1 MRLTRRDRLT
11 LPEAD
16 PSLARL
22 NILGEAIRIMW
33 DHILNNPWV
42 RWWTDSVSPMH
53 QATFP
58 RLLLALIL
66 GACVGAERQWRQRAA
81 GLRTNTL
88 VCFGAAAFVDLGLT
102 ISPGTT
108 QVVAYVVS
116 GVGFLGAGAI
126 MKDGA
131 NVRGLNT
138 AATLWCSAAVGACA
152 GSGEMLDAVFV
163 TALLIT
169 INSVLRPLSRFID
182 RRSLAVIDTHA
193 LYRVRLSC
201 DSDGESEAEHRITH
215 AIAARARTSR
225 DSRGKVRRWSNVDHP
240 GDPGVRNPGCKNHGR
255 PGLRITHRTVDESSR
270 VD

>member
-1 MRLTRRDRLT
+1 
-11 LPEAD
+11 
-16 PSLARL
+16 
-22 NILGEAIRIMW
+22 MW

-42 RWWTDSVSPMH
+42 RWWTDSVSPIH
-53 QATFP
+53 QPTFP

-102 ISPGTT
+102 IAPGTT
-108 QVVAYVVS
+108 QVIAYVVS

-126 MKDGA
+126 MKDGG

-152 GSGEMLDAVFV
+152 GAGEMLDAVFV
-163 TALLIT
+163 AALLIT

-193 LYRVRLSC
+193 LYRLRLSC
-201 DSDGESEAEHRITH
+201 DSDSESEAEHHITH
-215 AIAARARTSR
+215 AIAARALILREIRAEKAEDGQTSTIQAILESATH
-225 DSRGKVRRWSNVDHP
+225 DANIMDALASE
-240 GDPGVRNPGCKNHGR
+240 
-255 PGLRITHRTVDESSR
+255 LRSEPWTKSVEWTETASEAE
-270 VD
+270 

>member
-1 MRLTRRDRLT
+1 
-11 LPEAD
+11 
-16 PSLARL
+16 
-22 NILGEAIRIMW
+22 MW

-42 RWWTDSVSPMH
+42 RWWTDSVSPIH

-152 GSGEMLDAVFV
+152 GAGEMLDAVFV

-193 LYRVRLSC
+193 LYRLRLSC
-201 DSDGESEAEHRITH
+201 DRDAESEAEHRITH
-215 AIAARARTSR
+215 AIAARAL
-225 DSRGKVRRWSNVDHP
+225 V
-240 GDPGVRNPGCKNHGR
+240 
-255 PGLRITHRTVDESSR
+255 LREIRAESSDDSQPSIIQAILESPTHDANIMDALVSELR
-270 VD
+270 AEPWTKSVEWTETTSEGE

>member
-1 MRLTRRDRLT
+1 
-11 LPEAD
+11 
-16 PSLARL
+16 
-22 NILGEAIRIMW
+22 MW
-33 DHILNNPWV
+33 DYILTNPWV
-42 RWWTDSVSPMH
+42 HWWTDSVSPIH
-53 QATFP
+53 QASFP

-102 ISPGTT
+102 IAPGTT
-108 QVVAYVVS
+108 QVIAYVVS

-126 MKDGA
+126 MKDGG

-152 GSGEMLDAVFV
+152 GAGEMLDAVFV
-163 TALLIT
+163 AALLIT

-193 LYRVRLSC
+193 LYRLRLSC
-201 DSDGESEAEHRITH
+201 DSDSESEAEHRITH
-215 AIAARARTSR
+215 AIAARALVLREIRMEKSEDGQTSMIQAILESATHDPHIMDALVSEFRTEPWTKSVEWTETA
-225 DSRGKVRRWSNVDHP
+225 S
-240 GDPGVRNPGCKNHGR
+240 
-255 PGLRITHRTVDESSR
+255 EAE
-270 VD
+270 